1 MTTIQDAV
9 IIEPASTHHAS
20 VIWLHGLGADGHDFE
35 AIVPELRL
43 PDHLG
48 IRFIFPHAPVRPV
61 TINGGMAMRAW
72 YDVRSP
78 DLRQQ
83 EDRESIESSA
93 GLLSDYIES
102 EIARNIPSNRIL
114 VAGFSQGGAIALH
127 AGLRYPFRLAGLLAL
142 STYLPLSDRLQS
154 EAHASNSD
162 TPIMMAH
169 GTLDPVIPV
178 FQGKQSYEILNLAG
192 FQITWHEYTMQHA
205 VCPQEIRDISAW
217 ILAILS
223 TE

>member
-1 MTTIQDAV
+1 MTTKQDAV
-9 IIEPASTHHAS
+9 IIEPASTHLAS
-20 VIWLHGLGADGHDFE
+20 IIWLHGLGADGHDFE

-43 PDHLG
+43 PDYLG
-48 IRFIFPHAPVRPV
+48 IRFIFPHAPVIPV

-72 YDVRSP
+72 YDVKSP

-93 GLLSDYIES
+93 GLLRDYIES
-102 EIARNIPSNRIL
+102 EIDRNIPSNRIL

-127 AGLRYPFRLAGLLAL
+127 AGLRCPSRLAGLLAL
-142 STYLPLSDRLQS
+142 STYLPLPDRLQS

-162 TPIMMAH
+162 TPIMVTH

-178 FQGKQSYEILNLAG
+178 FQGKQSYEILDLAG
-192 FQITWHEYTMQHA
+192 FQVTWHEYLMQHE
-205 VCPQEIRDISAW
+205 VCHQEIKDISAW
-217 ILAILS
+217 ILTILS
-223 TE
+223 SE